1 MKGCEMKVSKASLA
15 VEINGK
21 PYAVAL
27 KDVDIN
33 LMIQV
38 VSSLFSDGTLKLVP
52 LNKDYRLESI
62 AEHIK
67 K

>member
-1 MKGCEMKVSKASLA
+1 MEVSKASLA
-15 VEINGK
+15 VEIDGK
-21 PYAVAL
+21 PYAVVL

-38 VSSLFSDGTLKLVP
+38 VSSLFSDDTLKVLP
-52 LNKDYRLESI
+52 LNEDYKFESI